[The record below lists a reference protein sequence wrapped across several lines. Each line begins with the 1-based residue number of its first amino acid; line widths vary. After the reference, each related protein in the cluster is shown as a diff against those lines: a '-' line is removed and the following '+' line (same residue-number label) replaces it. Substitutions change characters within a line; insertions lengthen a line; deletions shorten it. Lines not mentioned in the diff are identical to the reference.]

1 MWAKSETTAAALPTS
16 SSLKEMTKKEK
27 RSAGPMVSVRMEDS
41 HSMSSSGGSSSS
53 GSSESV
59 YTTTTEPL
67 AQQSNS
73 RALYRLQIALIVIF
87 VLSNLFSVGLL
98 LYALIWFREFTPNGV
113 ALMSIMGFLAII
125 GNVLPISATLLTLR
139 RQAN

>member
-1 MWAKSETTAAALPTS
+1 MWAKRSGETADASLPA
-16 SSLKEMTKKEK
+16 SSLKEMTRKEK
-27 RSAGPMVSVRMEDS
+27 RSTSPAVSVRMEDS
-41 HSMSSSGGSSSS
+41 HSMSSSSSSGS

-113 ALMSIMGFLAII
+113 A
-125 GNVLPISATLLTLR
+125 
-139 RQAN
+139 